1 MNGLQ
6 WRRQFLLTRSR
17 IQRPAAWNCCQV
29 GEYFLYSH
37 PDLEVTALKG
47 SEREFVLLG
56 YLFSADQHEQ
66 SNEDILET
74 LASQPAGFAQFTL
87 ALKPYAGRYV
97 LLYRDQGGLRILQ
110 DALALRE
117 VYYCASGNVAV
128 CASQPGLLQEFSEP
142 RIEPSRNPD
151 VTDFYTNQMKH
162 VRSGRLWV
170 GDGCYFEGVKHLLPN
185 HCLHVESLRVER
197 YWPNAAWA
205 PTELGATVQRACAF
219 LQGIMR
225 AVTHRHSIMLA
236 VTAGTDSRTLLAAS
250 REIRD
255 RVYFFVNRP
264 PTLSRKSADIRIPT
278 RMFADL
284 GIPFHVHDVE
294 QEVDPEFRRTFLA
307 NAFLASDRLLPAIY
321 NVYHRNHADK
331 VNILGVGEIAR
342 DHWGADPAGLNAY
355 YLAYTLHYKRSRYAV
370 QQCGRWLDD
379 ARPVAEKYRL
389 GVMTLL
395 LWEQLLGNWG
405 VVGNSE
411 SDIAIEEFDPFDSHY
426 IYETL
431 LAVDPRSIRGD
442 RQVVFR
448 EMIRAMWPELLAY
461 PFNPPDTA
469 GESVKRLLKR
479 VGVHSLV
486 KHLTYQWNW
495 RRYRHAR

>member
-1 MNGLQ
+1 MSTL
-6 WRRQFLLTRSR
+6 WH
-17 IQRPAAWNCCQV
+17 
-29 GEYFLYSH
+29 SH
-37 PDLEVTALKG
+37 PDLEVTALRDAD
-47 SEREFVLLG
+47 REFVLLG
-56 YLFSADQHEQ
+56 YLFSADRHEQ
-66 SNEDILET
+66 SNADILDA
-74 LASQPAGFAQFTL
+74 LASQAGGFTELTL

-97 LLYRDQGGLRILQ
+97 LLYRDAGGLRILQ

-128 CASQPGLLQEFSEP
+128 CASQPGLLREFSEP
-142 RIEPSRNPD
+142 RIEPSRDPD
-151 VTDFYTNQMKH
+151 VVDFYTNQMKH

-185 HCLHVESLRVER
+185 HCLHVESLRAER
-197 YWPNAAWA
+197 YWPNAVWEPAV
-205 PTELGATVQRACAF
+205 LGATVQRACSF

-255 RVYFFVNRP
+255 RVYFFVNKP
-264 PTLSRKSADIRIPT
+264 PTLTRQSADIRIPT
-278 RMFADL
+278 RMFTDL
-284 GIPFHVHDVE
+284 GVPFHVHDVE
-294 QEVDPEFRRTFLA
+294 QDVDPEFRRIFLA

-321 NVYHRNHADK
+321 NVYYRNHADK
-331 VNILGVGEIAR
+331 VNILGVGEIGR
-342 DHWGADPAGLNAY
+342 GHWGADPAGLTAY
-355 YLAYTLHYKRSRYAV
+355 YLAYTLRYNRSRYAV
-370 QQCGRWLDD
+370 QQCGRWLDE
-379 ARPVAEKYRL
+379 ARPAAQKYRI

-431 LAVDPRSIRGD
+431 LAVDERSIGGD

-448 EMIRAMWPELLAY
+448 EMIKAMWPELLAY
-461 PFNPPDTA
+461 PFNPPDTME
-469 GESVKRLLKR
+469 ESVKRLLDR
-479 VGVHSLV
+479 VGVYSLV
-486 KHLTYQWNW
+486 KNLRYQWHW